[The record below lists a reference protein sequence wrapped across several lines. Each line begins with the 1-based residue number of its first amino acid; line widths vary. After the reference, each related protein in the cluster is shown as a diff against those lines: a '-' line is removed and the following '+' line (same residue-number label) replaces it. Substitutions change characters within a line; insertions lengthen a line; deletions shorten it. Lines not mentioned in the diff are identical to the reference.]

1 MKKLFSVLLVCV
13 LALSMVACSSS
24 NSSDSNPA
32 PAEESTDSSTDTTAP
47 AEESAADDSE
57 ADAGEDAKD
66 SYLIGFIPTTLT
78 NEYFSAV
85 LNGVQTACDELGY
98 EMITF
103 DPQSDSPKQ
112 AAQIEDMIASG
123 IDALV
128 YVPID
133 SAGSR
138 SVLQT
143 LKDND
148 VVVVNVDNV
157 IVEDDYDLVDAIVAS
172 DNIELGYLSGQWVA
186 ENKPDGANILICHS
200 QVAESCILNVEGF
213 WKGIKENASNP
224 DAYVELQVLEGS
236 GDTQITYNVV
246 TDALQAYDD
255 VDVIYCINDTSALG
269 AIQAVEEAGREDEI
283 SIIGKDGAPIG
294 KKAISEGKMVQS
306 SAQRPTY
313 IGYLGVMTAVDILNG
328 KEVTFNTPI
337 ASYSI
342 TADNIDEY
350 DIDAWDALE
359 Q

>member
-13 LALSMVACSSS
+13 LAFSMVACSSS
-24 NSSDSNPA
+24 NRSESSSAPEA
-32 PAEESTDSSTDTTAP
+32 PAEESTESSTETEAP
-47 AEESAADDSE
+47 AEESAAEES
-57 ADAGEDAKD
+57 EDAKD

-103 DPQSDSPKQ
+103 DPQSDSSKQ

-128 YVPID
+128 YIPID

-186 ENKPDGANILICHS
+186 ENKPDGANILIAHS

-246 TDALQAYDD
+246 TDALQAHDD
-255 VDVIYCINDTSALG
+255 VDVIYCVNDTSALG
-269 AIQAVEEAGREDEI
+269 AIQAVEEAGRQDEI

-294 KKAISEGKMVQS
+294 KKAIAEGKMVQS

-313 IGYLGVMTAVDILNG
+313 IGYLGVMTAVDVLNG

-342 TADNIDEY
+342 TADNIDEF
-350 DIDAWDALE
+350 DVDAWDSLD

>member
-1 MKKLFSVLLVCV
+1 MKKLFSVLLVCA
-13 LALSMVACSSS
+13 LALSMVACSNSKSS
-24 NSSDSNPA
+24 EPSPA
-32 PAEESTDSSTDTTAP
+32 PAEETTESKEETPAP
-47 AEESAADDSE
+47 AEETAEDE
-57 ADAGEDAKD
+57 GEEAKD
-66 SYLIGFIPTTLT
+66 DYLIGFIPTTLT

-85 LNGVQTACDELGY
+85 RNGVQTACDELGY
-98 EMITF
+98 EMVTF
-103 DPQSDSPKQ
+103 DPQSDSSKQ

-128 YVPID
+128 YIPID

-143 LKDND
+143 LKDSG

-213 WKGIKENASNP
+213 WKGIKENSSNP

-269 AIQAVEEAGREDEI
+269 AIQAVEEAGRQDEI

-328 KEVTFNTPI
+328 KDVTFNTPI

-342 TADNIDEY
+342 NADNIDEY

-359 Q
+359 